1 MRKIS
6 KIKIPTPEQWL
17 NLATY
22 KDTYR
27 PNLRH
32 PYCSGDEIVSTD
44 GHRMHIV
51 KLDQP
56 GTKGYIGRAID
67 NGDTF
72 PDYKHV
78 WPEKFTHS
86 LTSSIG
92 LEEVKK
98 LKALLAYGSAFN
110 PSKDMPVFVRL
121 SPTEKDKNLRVL
133 LSLNARCGGG
143 SIVLPIEYKGEE
155 IGVNLSYL
163 IDAIIPT
170 RQFTWSFSGQDS
182 GMVIEYSNLKYT
194 SLIMPVR
201 LEW

>member
-6 KIKIPTPEQWL
+6 KKTISASEWL
-17 NLATY
+17 KLATY
-22 KDTYR
+22 KEIGR
-27 PNLRH
+27 SNLQD
-32 PYCSGDEIVSTD
+32 PYCSGEEIVSTD

-56 GTKGYIGRAID
+56 GTKGYVGRAVD

-78 WPEKFTHS
+78 WPKKFTHS
-86 LTSSIG
+86 FLSSFG
-92 LEEVKK
+92 VEEVKK
-98 LKALLAYGSAFN
+98 LKALLTYGSAFN
-110 PSKDMPVFVRL
+110 PYKSMPVFVRL
-121 SPTEKDKNLRVL
+121 SPTEKDKNLRVS
-133 LSLNARCGGG
+133 LSLDDNSGGG
-143 SIVLPIEYKGEE
+143 SVVLPIYYEGEE

-163 IDAIIPT
+163 IDAIIPMH
-170 RQFTWSFSGQDS
+170 QFTWSFSGQDS
-182 GMVIEYSNLKYT
+182 GMVIEYSDLKYT